1 MTLKSMTGYSKVTA
15 DTEWGKLMIE
25 VSSLN
30 RKYCEVHVNT
40 PRMLSFLEHDIR
52 KTVSSAISRGRIS
65 VNVSLDMG
73 GKNTMVN
80 LQANMVYAEAYI
92 KALREIQ
99 QQFNLEGNISID
111 VFNGNRDI
119 ILSDQADIDES
130 VISET
135 INPLLNE
142 GIERFRHQKELEGEK
157 LQADIVSR
165 IQIIIDEVKTIEA
178 LAPLSVTAYRDKL
191 LQRLEELQINIPI
204 EEERL
209 AKEVALFA
217 DRIDIS
223 EELVRLK
230 SHIENFSNTIVKD
243 EPVGKLLDFIIQEMF
258 RETNTIASKSNHI
271 DISHATI
278 RIKNE
283 LEKIREQVYNI
294 E

>member
-15 DTEWGKLMIE
+15 DTECGKLTIE

-73 GKNTMVN
+73 GKSTMVN

-135 INPLLNE
+135 INSLLNE

-230 SHIENFSNTIVKD
+230 SHMENFSNTIVKD